1 MNPRHSLSPDAVIS
15 RSIDLLEAEMDGEV
29 VLLSV
34 AGGHY
39 YGLDDIGSDIW
50 RRLAAPRRLADLTA
64 ALLEDYD
71 APVETLQDDL
81 LSLLDQMLAE
91 GLIAIAA

>member
-1 MNPRHSLSPDAVIS
+1 MNALHSLSPDAVIS

-34 AGGHY
+34 AGGRY

-50 RRLAAPRRLADLTA
+50 RRLEAPRRLADLTA

-71 APVETLQDDL
+71 APVDTLQDDL
-81 LSLLDQMLAE
+81 LSLLDQMQAE